1 MWRLH
6 SGRMNSDQLPPELT
20 TPDRSEPV
28 WGAPQTPQRW
38 GVKQTLT
45 AVGVASVIAGLGGA
59 AMYAAS
65 DSGSGTMAGG
75 MHGGFGPGGMPAGP
89 GGMAGGP
96 GGMAGVSGPRPDAVD
111 PASLHG
117 EFVVSDGKGGYTT
130 VLTQTG
136 TVTAITEVSIT
147 VRSDDGYGQTY
158 VIPPTASGA
167 DRSFAVND
175 PVTIR
180 ATRTDQT
187 ATVTNI
193 DNPSLG
199 VPGGPHR

>member
-6 SGRMNSDQLPPELT
+6 SGRMNSAQVPPELN

-45 AVGVASVIAGLGGA
+45 AVGVATVIAGLGGA
-59 AMYAAS
+59 AIYAAS
-65 DSGSGTMAGG
+65 DSGSHTMAGG
-75 MHGGFGPGGMPAGP
+75 MGPAVMPAGP
-89 GGMAGGP
+89 AP
-96 GGMAGVSGPRPDAVD
+96 GGMGGPRPDAMD

-130 VLTQTG
+130 MLTQTG
-136 TVTAITEVSIT
+136 TVTAITEVSST

-187 ATVTNI
+187 
-193 DNPSLG
+193 
-199 VPGGPHR
+199 

>member
-45 AVGVASVIAGLGGA
+45 AVGVATVIAGLGGA
-59 AMYAAS
+59 AIYAAS
-65 DSGSGTMAGG
+65 DSGSHTMAGG
-75 MHGGFGPGGMPAGP
+75 MGPAGMPGGPGPGGMG
-89 GGMAGGP
+89 
-96 GGMAGVSGPRPDAVD
+96 GPRPDAMD

-130 VLTQTG
+130 MLTQTG
-136 TVTAITEVSIT
+136 TVTAISSSSIT
-147 VRSDDGYGQTY
+147 ARSDDGFTQTY
-158 VIPPTASGA
+158 GLPPTAAGA
-167 DRSFAVND
+167 NRPITVND

-187 ATVTNI
+187 ATVTSI
-193 DNPSLG
+193 GNPNLDG
-199 VPGGPHR
+199 PGGPHH

>member
-38 GVKQTLT
+38 GVKQPLT
-45 AVGVASVIAGLGGA
+45 AVGVATVIAGLGGA
-59 AMYAAS
+59 AIYAAS
-65 DSGSGTMAGG
+65 DSGSHTMAGG
-75 MHGGFGPGGMPAGP
+75 MGPAGMPGGPGPGGMG
-89 GGMAGGP
+89 
-96 GGMAGVSGPRPDAVD
+96 GPRPDAMD

-130 VLTQTG
+130 MLTQTG
-136 TVTAITEVSIT
+136 TVTAISSSSIT
-147 VRSDDGYGQTY
+147 ARSDDGFTQTTAL
-158 VIPPTASGA
+158 PPTAAGA
-167 DRSFAVND
+167 NRPITVND

-187 ATVTNI
+187 ATVTSI
-193 DNPSLG
+193 GNPNLDG
-199 VPGGPHR
+199 PGGPHH

>member
-1 MWRLH
+1 
-6 SGRMNSDQLPPELT
+6 
-20 TPDRSEPV
+20 
-28 WGAPQTPQRW
+28 
-38 GVKQTLT
+38 
-45 AVGVASVIAGLGGA
+45 
-59 AMYAAS
+59 
-65 DSGSGTMAGG
+65 
-75 MHGGFGPGGMPAGP
+75 
-89 GGMAGGP
+89 MAGGP
-96 GGMAGVSGPRPDAVD
+96 GGPGGQQRGGMSGPRRDAVD

-136 TVTAITEVSIT
+136 TVTAISSVSIT
-147 VRSDDGYGQTY
+147 VRSDDGFAQSY
-158 VIPPTASGA
+158 VIPPTAGGA
-167 DRSFAVND
+167 TSSFAVND

-199 VPGGPHR
+199 APSGPHH